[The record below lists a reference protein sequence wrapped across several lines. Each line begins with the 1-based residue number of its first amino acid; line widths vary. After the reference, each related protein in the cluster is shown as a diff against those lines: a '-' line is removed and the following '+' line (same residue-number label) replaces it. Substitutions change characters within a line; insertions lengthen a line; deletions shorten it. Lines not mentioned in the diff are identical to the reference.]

1 MVNAHDN
8 VVLPEIFPNTKVVS
22 NIDLA
27 FAKAAYPYW
36 PFLDKHQRDDYG
48 LPKASPALAEP
59 TPENVAKFL
68 KWFQNKLSSKNFG
81 AFVKGRYERLVVETC
96 ADQGGRT
103 SGNQR
108 PKNIKDVFAIYFGP
122 DFVQRVRSGTK
133 EDRELVFSTAIA
145 WFHQHLYPTKRG
157 WLRAAVEDWMAR
169 EGMCAVLAAGDGANA
184 ELKKRGHCL
193 EQIARKKATGTI
205 LTELAEKEKRMF
217 AASLKLSKLVN
228 DTSTAALDMNKHEIL
243 ELDSSLT
250 FASGRKS
257 GNRFY
262 VELLDGHPQ
271 GSAHARFK
279 SSLERAVSMA
289 REQRVSPSAIV
300 QGLND
305 MCSAMWLREG
315 ALNVP
320 YMGPSSPSAAAS
332 NDDDDDEVEDSL
344 QPANT
349 LDSST
354 EEEDAG
360 TVTSPTTETG
370 KDGDNDSDG
379 TETTRTTLEGNDAK
393 AVEYPNGRFELYLC
407 AKSLD
412 QDCESCDYAI
422 ASYFT
427 KKWRDQHSAMKDEED
442 GQFCLPLCCA
452 ECKKRIEDQ

>member
-1 MVNAHDN
+1 M
-8 VVLPEIFPNTKVVS
+8 
-22 NIDLA
+22 A
-27 FAKAAYPYW
+27 FRGGK
-36 PFLDKHQRDDYG
+36 
-48 LPKASPALAEP
+48 
-59 TPENVAKFL
+59 
-68 KWFQNKLSSKNFG
+68 SS
-81 AFVKGRYERLVVETC
+81 
-96 ADQGGRT
+96 
-103 SGNQR
+103 S
-108 PKNIKDVFAIYFGP
+108 
-122 DFVQRVRSGTK
+122 
-133 EDRELVFSTAIA
+133 
-145 WFHQHLYPTKRG
+145 
-157 WLRAAVEDWMAR
+157 AR
-169 EGMCAVLAAGDGANA
+169 IRMS
-184 ELKKRGHCL
+184 LKKRGHCL

-289 REQRVSPSAIV
+289 RESNVSPSAIV

-412 QDCESCDYAI
+412 QDCESCDYAMCVACHREKSSAAEPTKRSRKEKRQRTGASALLTSVGCSHDLVSLRLCDS